1 MPKGVSKARA
11 QELAT
16 QKNTLVPPGAKFFP
30 GSDMPIP
37 EGVTIRSG
45 KGVQI
50 EFMFQNVRCT
60 ETLRGK
66 PTVDHVLAA
75 ADKRVRVLQL
85 IGLGRFDYGLEF
97 PDSSRGLVASGKGEV
112 SRVETLGEAF
122 DEWLAFIKGTV
133 GTNAFKDYTKDI
145 NFLKSVPLYAF
156 EALASSE
163 EKRRGGLL
171 HELPVNELTDAG
183 INHFRSWLLAK
194 PVTIK
199 RVLNV
204 LIPLRGTMRRLA
216 DTRKKIP
223 HNPFDFVRPLVKDK
237 AGVNVA
243 DPCSKRTFDGPLQL
257 EDVAQFIG
265 EDHMPDPFSPEEA
278 EAILGHLSGPFFNQI
293 LFWFWTGL
301 RTGELIELKWSD
313 VDLAGKRINIR
324 RSLSRGVL
332 TSPKS
337 GRARWVDL
345 PPPAFKALTAQFE
358 HTGQQREWMFL
369 NPWTGDR
376 WANESKIATRFKKA
390 CHLAGVRYRRP
401 YHCRHTYAS
410 TLLSAGENQ
419 LYVAEQMG
427 HKDWSM
433 ISKVYGRWIKKVD
446 GLAGTR
452 VAEMYKATW
461 SALGKM
467 VAARQTIA
475 EDLASEDERGDDEVD
490 QVDCID
496 LAEAKLEQRGE
507 SLPLD

>member
-50 EFMFQNVRCT
+50 EFMFQNERCT

-66 PTVDHVLAA
+66 PTVTHVLAA
-75 ADKRVRVLQL
+75 ADTRVRVLQL

-97 PDSSRGLVASGKGEV
+97 PDSSRGRVASGKAEAI
-112 SRVETLGEAF
+112 RVETLGEAF
-122 DEWLAFIKGTV
+122 DEWLASIKGTV
-133 GTNAFKDYTKDI
+133 GPNALKDYTKDI

-156 EALASSE
+156 EATAISE

-171 HELPVNELTDAG
+171 HELQVNELTDAG
-183 INHFRSWLLAK
+183 INYFRAWLLAK
-194 PVTIK
+194 PVSIK

-216 DTRKKIP
+216 DKRKIP
-223 HNPFDFVRPLVKDK
+223 SNPFDFVRPLVNDK
-237 AGVNVA
+237 AGVTVA
-243 DPCSKRTFDGPLQL
+243 APSSKETFDGPLQL

-265 EDHMPDPFSPEEA
+265 EDNMPDPFSPEET
-278 EAILGHLSGPFFNQI
+278 EAILGQLSGPFFNQI
-293 LFWFWTGL
+293 LFWLWTGL

-313 VDLAGKRINIR
+313 VDLEGKRINVR

-332 TSPKS
+332 TLPKF
-337 GRARWVDL
+337 RRPRWVDL
-345 PPPAFKALTAQFE
+345 PPPAFEALVAQFE
-358 HTGQQREWMFL
+358 HTGQKKEWIFQ

-376 WANESKIATRFKKA
+376 WANESKITTRFKKA

-446 GLAGTR
+446 GLVGTR
-452 VAEMYKATW
+452 VAEMYRATW

-467 VAARQTIA
+467 VAARQSIA
-475 EDLASEDERGDDEVD
+475 EDLASEDEGGGDEVD
-490 QVDCID
+490 
-496 LAEAKLEQRGE
+496 
-507 SLPLD
+507 